1 MNIAIVF
8 SPDWSRYVAIEL
20 LSIFG
25 TNPAPIKVYLISDGS
40 ELMDFSCLCPPGY
53 AVEYIDLEQ
62 QFRERIPSTVNVCT
76 RFTKYVLYRL
86 LLPEIIGD
94 DRLLYLDADII
105 VNGDITGFYNMG
117 MDGFLVAGVQDT
129 GMGCGN
135 LATWKQRLQSIG
147 LSPDA
152 SYINAGVTLFNLAA
166 VRESGLQET
175 WIRMANETPFACHDQ
190 DIINLTCQ
198 GYIKPVDLAYNV
210 SLSTGLDIDQR
221 DIRIMHYAGQKP
233 WANSNAPF
241 HDIWKKWADKY
252 DAEAPKIPRKIH
264 YCWFGGR
271 PKPLIIQKCME
282 SWRRILPDYEVIEW
296 NESNFDLSRYSYA
309 KVAYDSGKMAFVTDI
324 VRLWALY
331 HYGGVYLDG
340 DVEIL
345 QPLDRFLKHRAFTG
359 HEIDDLWL
367 TAVLG
372 AEPGHPWIGMLLRHY
387 EAAPFD
393 CVPNTQVVT
402 RLSRPLLE
410 REVYSFKYLRDGV
423 AIYPV
428 DTFCG
433 YNHQEL
439 RPIVT
444 ENSYATHWFA
454 GSWLGRAVV

>member
-20 LSIFG
+20 LSIFS
-25 TNPAPIKVYLISDGS
+25 TNPAPIKVYLISDGPP
-40 ELMDFSCLCPPGY
+40 LMDFQCLCRPGCE
-53 AVEYIDLEQ
+53 VQYIDLEQ
-62 QFRERIPSTVNVCT
+62 RFKERIPSIVNVCT

-86 LLPEIIGD
+86 LLPEIIND
-94 DRLLYLDADII
+94 DRLLYLDADVI
-105 VNGDITGFYNMG
+105 VNGDITGFYNTDMG
-117 MDGFLVAGVQDT
+117 DNLVAGVQDT

-135 LATWKQRLQSIG
+135 LTAWHQRLQSIG
-147 LSPDA
+147 LSPGA
-152 SYINAGVTLFNLAA
+152 RYINAGVTLFNMAA
-166 VRESGLQET
+166 VRKSGLQET
-175 WIRMANETPFACHDQ
+175 WIRMANEMAYACHDQ

-198 GYIKPVDLAYNV
+198 GRIQLINLPYNV
-210 SLSTGLDIDQR
+210 SLSTGLDINQD

-233 WANSNAPF
+233 WANSDAPF
-241 HDIWKKWADKY
+241 QAIWKRWADKY
-252 DAEAPKIPRKIH
+252 DAETPKIPKKIH
-264 YCWFGGR
+264 YCWFGGW
-271 PKPLIIQKCME
+271 PKPPIIQRCME
-282 SWRRILPDYEVIEW
+282 SWQRVLPGYEIVEW
-296 NESNFDLSRYSYA
+296 NESNFDLSRYPYA
-309 KVAYDSGKMAFVTDI
+309 KAAYDSGKFAFVTDV

-331 HYGGVYLDG
+331 HYGGIYLDG

-345 QPLDRFLKHRAFTG
+345 QPLDRFLRHRAFTG

-372 AEPGHPWIGMLLRHY
+372 AEPGHPWIEKLLRYY
-387 EAAPFD
+387 ETAPFD

-402 RLSRPLLE
+402 KLSRPLLE
-410 REVYSFKYLRDGV
+410 REVYGFKYLQGGV
-423 AIYPV
+423 VIYPI

-454 GSWLGRAVV
+454 GSWLGRMAV